1 MNTGFLIY
9 AQNTKDID
17 YVKCAI
23 ALAKNIKTIMPNQN
37 VSILTNNQIDN
48 QYKHYF
54 DKVINLPYGD
64 LDKDGSWKL
73 INDWQVYTASPYDY
87 TIKLEA
93 DMYLPKPIDHWFD
106 VLKERD
112 IVICTTIRN
121 FKQEISN
128 VRTYRAFIDDNK
140 LPDCYNAITYFKKSD
155 LAEQFFSIVKDVF
168 ENWERYKEILKCN
181 VDENVTT
188 DWAYALA
195 SHILGIEKT
204 TLPDFTPM
212 SMIHMKQYI
221 NNTAHEDWSK
231 CLIYEILPNTLRINT
246 IPQEYPF
253 HYHVKSFAEKLL

>member
-9 AQNTKDID
+9 AQNTKEVD

-37 VSILTNNQIDN
+37 VSILTNNDIED
-48 QYKHYF
+48 KHYF
-54 DKVINLPYGD
+54 HKIINLPYGD
-64 LDKDGSWKL
+64 LDKDGNWKL
-73 INDWQVYTASPYDY
+73 INDWQIYTASPYDY

-93 DMYLPKPIDHWFD
+93 DMYLPKPIDYWFD
-106 VLKERD
+106 ILKERD
-112 IVICTTIRN
+112 LVICTTIRN

-128 VRTYRAFIDDNK
+128 VRTYRSFIDDNK
-140 LPDCYNAITYFKKSD
+140 LPDCYNAITYFKKSK
-155 LAEQFFSIVKDVF
+155 LAEEFFLIVKDVF
-168 ENWERYKEILKCN
+168 ENWQIYKEILKCN
-181 VDENVTT
+181 VDEKVTT

-221 NNTAHEDWSK
+221 NDTVHEDWSK
-231 CLIYEILPNTLRINT
+231 CLVYEILPNILRINT

-253 HYHVKSFAEKLL
+253 HYHVKSFAENLL